1 MNLFAMSELQKMLA
15 EKISDRIGEK
25 VVVGQMVDISDSYHI
40 YGKDYKNP
48 DLPQSFQGF
57 LKMYKEREFSERV
70 WTTEFAKPFFKEAQR
85 KLEEK

>member
-40 YGKDYKNP
+40 YGKDYRNP

-70 WTTEFAKPFFKEAQR
+70 WTIEFAKPFFKEAQR
-85 KLEEK
+85 KLKN